1 MFKKLF
7 SRDSIIGSIGIR
19 VVGIFMAF
27 FLTGAGV
34 GATSPVGWLWGGLLA
49 VGTVLGTVI
58 TVLGVILIWK
68 AHWTLADIEK
78 VFRAV
83 VAEQAEDNEKIAG
96 ALAVAEMEEFTWDDF
111 GDLDEDDK

>member
-27 FLTGAGV
+27 FITGAGV
-34 GATSPVGWLWGGLLA
+34 GATTPIGWFWGGLLA
-49 VGTVLGTVI
+49 VGTVISTVI

-83 VAEQAEDNEKIAG
+83 VAEQAEDNEQIAD
-96 ALAVAEMEEFTWDDF
+96 ALKVAEMEDFSWDDF
-111 GDLDEDDK
+111 GDLDEEE